1 MINKIIIVKHVFEK
15 TSASVQRLTAEANE
29 FQRLG
34 CEVVLIIS
42 HKDYIDEVPGGFR
55 FIQLPYSSKD
65 VVFSSLRFIKAI
77 KKESTPNSAVLLIG
91 APLYGC
97 LIQKK
102 YNVFVED
109 TEIPLFGLH
118 ASLIKR
124 IYTYISNLTLLKA
137 KGVMLISNNLIE
149 FWRDHGIKNMEQI
162 NMFVDTTRFEGL
174 EKKSTEK
181 YVGYCGFISVHKD
194 GVNDLIY
201 AFSLFS
207 IKHPDYKLMIIGPF
221 QNDYVRD
228 TLISLVKRMRLENRV
243 IFTGAITPA
252 QMPQLLYDA
261 EILALARPNNL
272 QAKYGFPTKL
282 GEYLATGNPVCVT
295 KVGDIP
301 HFLHD
306 GINAFMAEPDNPK
319 SFANAL
325 CRVADDIENAKKIG
339 LEGKKLVYKEFSSK
353 IQAEKA
359 LSFINKLSCL

>member
-15 TSASVQRLTAEANE
+15 TSATVQRLTAEAKE

-42 HKDYIDEVPGGFR
+42 HKDRIDEVQGGFR
-55 FIQLPYSSKD
+55 FIQLPYSNKD
-65 VVFSSLRFIKAI
+65 VLFSSWRFIRTI
-77 KKESTPNSAVLLIG
+77 KKESTQNSAVLLIG
-91 APLYGC
+91 SPLYGC
-97 LIQKK
+97 LLQRK

-109 TEIPLFGLH
+109 TEIPLFGQR
-118 ASLIKR
+118 ASLLMR
-124 IYTYISNLTLLKA
+124 IYTYISNLTLMKA

-149 FWRDHGIKNMEQI
+149 FWRHNGIRNMELI

-174 EKKSTEK
+174 EKTTTEK

-194 GVNDLIY
+194 GVNDLIQ

-207 IKHPDYKLMIIGPF
+207 IKHPDYKLKIIGPF
-221 QNDYVRD
+221 QNDNVRD
-228 TLISLVKRMRLENRV
+228 TLTLLVNELRLEDKV
-243 IFTGAITPA
+243 IFTGAINPA

-295 KVGDIP
+295 KVGDIS

-306 GINAFMAEPDNPK
+306 GINAFIAEPDNPN
-319 SFANAL
+319 SFADAL
-325 CRVADDIENAKKIG
+325 CRVADDINNAKRIG

-359 LSFINKLSCL
+359 LNFMNKLTS